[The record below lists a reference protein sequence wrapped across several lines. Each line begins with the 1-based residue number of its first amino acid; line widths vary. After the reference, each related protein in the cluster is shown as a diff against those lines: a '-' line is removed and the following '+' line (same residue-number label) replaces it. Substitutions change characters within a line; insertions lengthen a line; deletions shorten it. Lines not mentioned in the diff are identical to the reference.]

1 MPSKE
6 DKILLGSKTAKGW
19 FQNEE
24 DVIVLFNDWKNSP
37 LSQMWLIKMW
47 YLLEEIE
54 YVNAV
59 KVKWH
64 FKADIQVQI
73 QITIKLKEQIDC
85 QNLSIKLV
93 SNPQWFNQIDKRWVD
108 TYAELWNMN
117 DDIKSLL
124 KYFSGEL
131 SPNIHNP
138 RDSRRMFVDEFTEI
152 EQRKLLWFF
161 EDNKLLVI
169 TDILK
174 WRWKFSAEW
183 MLVILKDWISSDLRW
198 ALEPMNYV
206 MNLFDGEVA
215 ISPQGSIKIWRI
227 TIQRKGWD
235 GWRKTANMLQ
245 FKINPA
251 ILLLK

>member
-1 MPSKE
+1 MPSIE

-24 DVIVLFNDWKNSP
+24 DVIDYFNNWKTSP

-47 YLLEEIE
+47 YSLQEIE
-54 YVNAV
+54 FVNAV

-64 FKADIQVQI
+64 YKADIQVQI

-108 TYAELWNMN
+108 NYAELWNM
-117 DDIKSLL
+117 DEEIVLLL
-124 KYFSGEL
+124 KHFAGEL
-131 SPNIHNP
+131 PPKRENT
-138 RDSRRMFVDEFTEI
+138 RDSRRMFIDEFSEL
-152 EQRKLLWFF
+152 EQKKLLWFF
-161 EDNKLLVI
+161 TENKLLVI

-183 MLVILKDWISSDLRW
+183 MLVILKDWISSELQW

-206 MNLFDGEVA
+206 MNVFDGEVQ
-215 ISPQGSIKIWRI
+215 ISPQWSIKIWKI
-227 TIQRKGWD
+227 TIQRKGGD

-251 ILLLK
+251 ILLI